1 MSSRWLSIVG
11 LGEDGLEGLSPLAR
25 HMIDSAGV
33 LVGGERHLAMLPE
46 DGRERLTWTRP
57 LMKLVDEIVQ
67 RRQKGV
73 CILAT
78 GDPMWFGIGVTFA
91 KRIPAEEMTILPA
104 PSAFSLACARLGWS
118 LSETECLTLHGR
130 PLELVLPVLQ
140 PGARLLALSDG
151 SETPANLA
159 ALLTARGFGASRL
172 SVLSHMGGSREDRI
186 DGTANDWPA
195 VEVPDL
201 NTVAIE
207 CIAGRDARPL
217 SRLAGLPDD
226 VFEHDGQMTKR
237 EVRAVTLARLAPK
250 AGERLWDVGAGCGSV
265 AIEWLRGAART
276 SAVAIERDSERRGL
290 IAANAAALGT
300 PQLEIVAGSAP
311 EALDGLPQPD
321 AVFVG
326 GGLGQE
332 GLLARCWE
340 ALPSGGRLIA
350 NAVTLEGEAALLHWH
365 REIGGDLTRL
375 QVSRAGPVGALTA
388 WKPAMAVTQLA
399 AVRP

>member
-11 LGEDGLEGLSPLAR
+11 LGEDGLEGLSPLAL
-25 HMIDSAGV
+25 HMIDSTGV

-67 RRQKGV
+67 RRQQGV

-130 PLELVLPVLQ
+130 PLELVLPLLQ

-207 CIAGRDARPL
+207 CIAGPDARPL

-276 SAVAIERDSERRGL
+276 SAVAIERNAERRGL

-326 GGLGQE
+326 GGVGQE
-332 GLLARCWE
+332 GLFARCWE